1 MSQNL
6 RKMVLGDDHQFTQ
19 KLENI
24 VSCFYTPP
32 PPPPFPP
39 KSNDGMHVG

>member
-24 VSCFYTPP
+24 VFCFYTPP
-32 PPPPFPP
+32 PPPP